1 MSLLRATFNGA
12 NSLEQL
18 IIEGGHSLKG
28 AVRISGAKNASLPVL
43 AASLLTSGISSIE
56 DVPELKDIATFLN
69 LLKVLGVEVNG
80 ADSGPVGGSIQLDTR
95 RVTGFEAPYELV
107 RTMRASVLVLGPLV
121 ARQGRCRLSMPGGCA
136 IGARPIDFH
145 LKGLEK
151 MGARLSLKEGY
162 VEVTAS
168 RLKGAEICFDIPSVT
183 GTENLMMAA
192 SLAKGRT
199 ILKNTAREPEVT
211 DLARMLIVMGARIQG
226 AGTSTIVIEGVSEL
240 TPINWRI
247 ISDRIEAGTYVMA
260 AAVAGGELTLHNVN
274 PLHLGAAIGKLREAG
289 VEIEEGNDIL
299 HVKRRGSLK
308 SVDVTTMPYPGFP
321 TDLQAQFMT
330 VMTMAD
336 GLSVIKET
344 IFENR
349 FMHVAELRRMGAD
362 IRIEGNSSIVKGVRR
377 LTGAPV
383 MATDL
388 RASASL
394 VLAGLAAKG
403 KTIIS
408 RVYHLDRGYEAMEKK
423 LSQIGARIDRVK
435 SDTPY

>member
-1 MSLLRATFNGA
+1 M
-12 NSLEQL
+12 EQL

-28 AVRISGAKNASLPVL
+28 SVRISGAKNASLPVL
-43 AASLLTSGISSIE
+43 AASILSGGVFNIT
-56 DVPELKDIATFLN
+56 DLPELKDIATFLS
-69 LLKVLGVEVNG
+69 LLKGLGVEFLDKVSG
-80 ADSGPVGGSIQLDTR
+80 ASGNDIKLDTSKLS
-95 RVTGFEAPYELV
+95 GFEAPYELV

-121 ARQGRCRLSMPGGCA
+121 ARHGRCRLSMPGGCA

-162 VEVTAS
+162 VEVSAS

-192 SLAKGRT
+192 ALAKGT
-199 ILKNTAREPEVT
+199 TVLKNTAREPEVT
-211 DLARMLIVMGARIQG
+211 DLADMLNAMGARIKG
-226 AGTSTIVIEGVSEL
+226 AGTSTIVIDGVSEL
-240 TPINWRI
+240 KSVSWRI
-247 ISDRIEAGTYVMA
+247 IPDRIEAGTYAM
-260 AAVAGGELTLHNVN
+260 AVAATGGELTLQNVN
-274 PLHLGAAIGKLREAG
+274 PAHLGAAIGKLREAG
-289 VEIEEGNDIL
+289 VEIEEGKDAM

-330 VMTMAD
+330 VMSMAD

-362 IRIEGNSSIVKGVRR
+362 IRIQGNSAIVKGIRR
-377 LTGAPV
+377 LIGAPV

-403 KTIIS
+403 KTAVS
-408 RVYHLDRGYEAMEKK
+408 RVYHLDRGYEAMETK
-423 LSQIGARIDRVK
+423 LSRVGAKIERVK
-435 SDTPY
+435 ADVPY